1 MNTLFT
7 DVHTSAST
15 STPIGSELE
24 IWLPRLRSIGH
35 RILGCPHLAEDAVQD
50 CLICLWQ
57 KHDPP
62 EDATGWLIHA
72 VVHRS
77 LHLRRSNRRR
87 RHHERCVCSPDEAGL
102 DPAEE
107 VWHQELDCL
116 LQGALEHLGA
126 EQREVFVLR
135 HFRGLDYMQIAA
147 RLSVPV
153 GTVRSRLNRARARLR
168 RELGPL
174 LERDDCFVCREKA

>member
-1 MNTLFT
+1 MNVLCI
-7 DVHTSAST
+7 DVRPS
-15 STPIGSELE
+15 
-24 IWLPRLRSIGH
+24 LPRLRSIGR

-50 CLICLWQ
+50 CLVCLWQ

-62 EDATGWLIHA
+62 GDPVGWLIHA

-87 RHHERCVCSPDEAGL
+87 RHHESCVCPPA
-102 DPAEE
+102 DPGKDPTDM

-116 LQGALEHLGA
+116 LRDALTRLPPEHN
-126 EQREVFVLR
+126 RVFVLR
-135 HFRGLDYMQIAA
+135 HLHGLDYREMAA
-147 RLSVPV
+147 RLNVPL
-153 GTVRSRLNRARARLR
+153 GTVRSRLNRARTMLR

-174 LERDDCFVCREKA
+174 LDREDCFVCGND